1 MDNSEIIYLDTTI
14 YNDSPQIQPASI
26 SITRQN
32 PILINPKFYK
42 MSVIRF
48 DINCRNVPCILFN
61 DQFRV
66 SYIYNNVQY
75 DAFLLPPI
83 DLDQNNSGWYDRPDD
98 FIRAINLAFE
108 NVHNQL
114 NLAVPSLNLLVSP
127 SVYINDNNNVS
138 IVFEQKY
145 IDTQT
150 IFIYFSRQL
159 YDKIDGFP
167 MIINSLAQ
175 MRIIGIE
182 INYIENSIKNSNNI
196 GLPIKYSNINTNLYR
211 LNNFSFNIS
220 MLNDVRSIYI
230 SSNIPVDFENVINL
244 DTNNQQN
251 VQKTTENRIT
261 DFLFYASSNPYDS
274 RNRTTYIPNVYRYI
288 NMSGNE
294 PLKSFNI
301 EVFYESYDKKSY
313 RLKLLPDTSMSV
325 KILFEKK

>member
-1 MDNSEIIYLDTTI
+1 MDNSDIIYLDTTI
-14 YNDSPQIQPASI
+14 YNDSAQIQPATI

-32 PILINPKFYK
+32 PILTNPKNYK

-75 DAFLLPPI
+75 DAFLIAPI
-83 DLDQNNSGWYDRPDD
+83 DIDQNNIGWYDRPDD

-114 NLAVPSLNLLVSP
+114 NTNVPSLNLLVAP

-145 IDTQT
+145 IDAET
-150 IFIYFSRQL
+150 IKIFFSRQL
-159 YDKIDGFP
+159 NDKIDGFP

-175 MRIIGIE
+175 IRIIGIE
-182 INYIENSIKNSNNI
+182 INYIENSLKNSNNI

-211 LNNFSFNIS
+211 LNNYSFNIS

-251 VQKTTENRIT
+251 VQKITQNRIT
-261 DFLFYASSNPYDS
+261 DFLFYASSNPYDA
-274 RNRTTYIPNVYRYI
+274 RNRVTYIPSIYRYI
-288 NMSGNE
+288 NMSSEE
-294 PLKSFNI
+294 PLKSFDI
-301 EVFYESYDKKSY
+301 QVFFETYDKKSY
-313 RLKLLPDTSMSV
+313 RLKILPDTSLSL
-325 KILFEKK
+325 KIMFEKK